1 MASKFCP
8 NCGHEL
14 KPGARFCP
22 NCGYQLR
29 TATEPAPGSASQA
42 PESKVP
48 EQRPTEVASANP
60 VASTRSSQPS
70 AAPQLTAPAAK
81 QAADEAPTPA
91 RAQRRQRP
99 QGKSRKPLW
108 IGVGVAAVVLIGGYA
123 VGSSYYSRQN
133 QLNRAISALSSTK
146 EDASPYLVSAN
157 TSLKVTKDNAKP
169 LQRYF
174 TGHASELSSLK
185 QTLLTSDTYGNYR
198 YVRSGSHWLIFPR
211 YQISFEPAYA
221 ELMTNHEG
229 VTVKMGGKQV
239 ATLSANDQSSRSYYS
254 SFSNDAQT
262 AYTHKVGPYVPGD
275 YSFTASGTVSGH
287 KITAKANATLTPGS
301 TTTVDV
307 GLSTLTFT
315 VVGPSGATVYVG
327 GDKAGTI
334 GDSGSLELKDYP
346 VSGNTSVYLT
356 VNASGKTYESKH
368 ATIGKDLDYDNQIAP
383 TFTGM
388 ISKDD
393 ADTLMKDVYSEA
405 LTVRDSTDDS
415 TLADYFKDGASNE
428 YYQQLIKMANGH
440 SGNDSIDSYDYE
452 ARVNSVAPAGDN
464 QTTVNYD
471 VTYTFDFEDGST
483 KTQVFRYNGTIV
495 KDGSDYKVVS
505 LGDAKKVS
513 EKTE

>member
-1 MASKFCP
+1 MASNFCP

-70 AAPQLTAPAAK
+70 AAPQSTAPAAK
-81 QAADEAPTPA
+81 QAADEAPTLA

-185 QTLLTSDTYGNYR
+185 QTFLTSDTYGNYR

-275 YSFTASGTVSGH
+275 YSFTASGTVNGR

-301 TTTVDV
+301 TTTVD
-307 GLSTLTFT
+307 
-315 VVGPSGATVYVG
+315 
-327 GDKAGTI
+327 
-334 GDSGSLELKDYP
+334 
-346 VSGNTSVYLT
+346 VYLT

>member
-22 NCGYQLR
+22 NCGYRLR

-70 AAPQLTAPAAK
+70 AAPQSTAPAAK

-185 QTLLTSDTYGNYR
+185 
-198 YVRSGSHWLIFPR
+198 
-211 YQISFEPAYA
+211 
-221 ELMTNHEG
+221 
-229 VTVKMGGKQV
+229 
-239 ATLSANDQSSRSYYS
+239 
-254 SFSNDAQT
+254 
-262 AYTHKVGPYVPGD
+262 
-275 YSFTASGTVSGH
+275 
-287 KITAKANATLTPGS
+287 
-301 TTTVDV
+301 
-307 GLSTLTFT
+307 
-315 VVGPSGATVYVG
+315 
-327 GDKAGTI
+327 
-334 GDSGSLELKDYP
+334 
-346 VSGNTSVYLT
+346 
-356 VNASGKTYESKH
+356 
-368 ATIGKDLDYDNQIAP
+368 
-383 TFTGM
+383 
-388 ISKDD
+388 
-393 ADTLMKDVYSEA
+393 
-405 LTVRDSTDDS
+405 
-415 TLADYFKDGASNE
+415 
-428 YYQQLIKMANGH
+428 
-440 SGNDSIDSYDYE
+440 
-452 ARVNSVAPAGDN
+452 
-464 QTTVNYD
+464 
-471 VTYTFDFEDGST
+471 
-483 KTQVFRYNGTIV
+483 
-495 KDGSDYKVVS
+495 
-505 LGDAKKVS
+505 
-513 EKTE
+513 